1 MKVLCCPKCG
11 AECSPAYGYNQ
22 HVQFHPEEGGYLSG
36 TVLID
41 CDECFTT
48 FVYRYV
54 AYIETEKIQ
63 TMKEAFGL

>member
-1 MKVLCCPKCG
+1 MKVLCPKCG
-11 AECSPAYGYNQ
+11 AECNPAYGYNQ
-22 HVQFHPEEGGYLSG
+22 HISFHHDDEEKLSG

-48 FVYRYV
+48 FVYRYS
-54 AYIETEKIQ
+54 ANIETEQVQ